1 MAIHAF
7 LEYLSFEKKYSI
19 HTITAYKNDLENFAA
34 FCLDTFER
42 DGVED
47 SSYVEIRTW
56 IGSLVEDGLSNA
68 SVNRK
73 VSSLKSY
80 YKFLQRIARIE
91 TSPLASHK
99 SLKLAKRLHFPFSEK
114 EITEVLNCFGVCKD
128 FGSLRDKCMIEL
140 LYATGI
146 RRFELIALKYK
157 DVDLVHKTIKVLG
170 KRNKERLI
178 PLLAPVLMTL
188 QEYIVQRN
196 LIGIKEDYFF
206 ITSKGKKLYGTFVYR
221 VINKYFRAVSSKEK
235 TSPHVLR
242 HSFATHLINEGA
254 DLNSVKELLGH
265 SSLAS
270 TQVYTKTNLKK
281 MKEVYNNAHPRGAK
295 KNERL

>member
-1 MAIHAF
+1 MAIRAF
-7 LEYLSFEKKYSI
+7 LEYLSFEKNYSI
-19 HTITAYKNDLENFAA
+19 HTITAYKNDLQNFEQ
-34 FCLDTFER
+34 FCVVAYES
-42 DGVED
+42 DGVEEA
-47 SSYVEIRTW
+47 SYVEIRTW
-56 IGSLVEDGLSNA
+56 IGRLVEDGLSNA

-80 YKFLQRIARIE
+80 YKFLQRIERIE

-99 SLKLAKRLHFPFSEK
+99 SLKLPKRLHFPFSEK
-114 EITEVLNCFGVCKD
+114 EITEVLSVFDGCID
-128 FGSLRDKCMIEL
+128 IESLRDKCMIEL

-146 RRFELIALKYK
+146 RRFELVELKFK
-157 DVDLVHKTIKVLG
+157 DVDIVNKTIKVLG
-170 KRNKERLI
+170 KRNKERFI
-178 PLLAPVLMTL
+178 PLLRPVLETM
-188 QEYIVQRN
+188 QAYIVQRN
-196 LIGIKEDYFF
+196 LLGIQEDYFF
-206 ITSKGKKLYGTFVYR
+206 VTIKGKKLYGTFVYR
-221 VINKYFRAVSSKEK
+221 VINKYFRGVSSKEK

-242 HSFATHLINEGA
+242 HSFATHLLNEGA

-295 KNERL
+295 KNEGL